1 MCGRFAFTF
10 PPEFVARLF
19 GAAQFAQAARIL
31 TACALAYGTAR
42 LIGLPEGYWALITV
56 VVVTQPDLP
65 HTLAA
70 SRTRIVGTVIGAAV
84 GAAAIVGRLY
94 GLPTLPLYAA
104 GMVPLA
110 LLTAAWPTLRLSCIT
125 LTVVF
130 LAPAGEGAFL
140 WPMDRVL
147 EIVLGTLAALLVSL
161 VRWPK

>member
-1 MCGRFAFTF
+1 VTL
-10 PPEFVARLF
+10 PPF
-19 GAAQFAQAARIL
+19 GATQFAQAAHIL
-31 TACALAYGTAR
+31 AGCALAYGSAR
-42 LIGLPEGYWALITV
+42 LIGLPEGYWALVTA

-70 SRTRIVGTVIGAAV
+70 SRTRIVGTLIGAAV
-84 GAAAIVGRLY
+84 GAAAIVGRRH
-94 GLPTLPLYAA
+94 GQPTLPLYAA

-110 LLTAAWPTLRLSCIT
+110 LLTAAWPSLRLSCVT
-125 LTVVF
+125 LIVVF
-130 LAPAGEGAFL
+130 LAPVGEGAFL